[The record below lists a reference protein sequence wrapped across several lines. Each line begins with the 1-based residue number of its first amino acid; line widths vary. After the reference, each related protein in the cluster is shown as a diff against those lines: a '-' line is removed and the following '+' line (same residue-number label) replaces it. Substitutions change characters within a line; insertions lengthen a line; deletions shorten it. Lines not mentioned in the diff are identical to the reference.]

1 LPALSRHVNKLA
13 ATNSEFPGKIPAPPA
28 NKQNESPFSA
38 TKARLMTQT
47 PDPHPTSLAAGILS
61 FLVPGLGQMYQGRFS
76 KGLLFFVCL
85 LSLFHV
91 GQAMGNWQNVYVP
104 KNIGGWAADRG
115 RPTLFAGLVN
125 RWHYPGQFWIGVAAW
140 PALWQY
146 YGLPVPDAEKHP
158 RLHNYQKEPP
168 ETLVNEFL
176 VDSDK
181 TPDLGLMYT
190 VIAGVLN
197 ILVIYDAY
205 AGPAF
210 PPSSKKPK
218 PPPEQEP
225 AP

>member
-1 LPALSRHVNKLA
+1 V
-13 ATNSEFPGKIPAPPA
+13 
-28 NKQNESPFSA
+28 
-38 TKARLMTQT
+38 
-47 PDPHPTSLAAGILS
+47 
-61 FLVPGLGQMYQGRFS
+61 YQGRFS

-91 GQAMGNWQNVYVP
+91 GEAMGKWQNVYVP
-104 KNIGGWAADRG
+104 PQLAGGFAEDRG
-115 RPTLFAGLVN
+115 RGPMRSLFTGLVN

-140 PALWQY
+140 PALWQFFD
-146 YGLPVPDAEKHP
+146 LPRPDAETYPFLNK
-158 RLHNYQKEPP
+158 YQRAPDEA
-168 ETLVNEFL
+168 EVNKFL
-176 VDSDK
+176 VESDK

-210 PPSSKKPK
+210 PSSKKPK
-218 PPPEQEP
+218 PPPGEEP